1 MVQLET
7 IAERS
12 ISALKE
18 YGAEGIT
25 SSVLAEELRI
35 PRRRIYD
42 IIAVLRAAGLIHT
55 KRESKGTK
63 IRWKASLKE
72 NDTESRRPAASS
84 GAEVRAANQVK
95 INSKKIRITPSGII
109 TSINNKGVEVII
121 ESTDKG
127 YRIEN
132 IDA

>member
-25 SSVLAEELRI
+25 SSVLAEELKI

-72 NDTESRRPAASS
+72 NDGESKQRAASS
-84 GAEVRAANQVK
+84 GAGVRAADQVK

-127 YRIEN
+127 YRVEN
-132 IDA
+132 ID

>member
-25 SSVLAEELRI
+25 SSVLAEELKI

-72 NDTESRRPAASS
+72 NGTNSRLPVASS
-84 GAEVRAANQVK
+84 GAGVRAANQVK

-132 IDA
+132 ID